1 MKTRKHIMIAV
12 ILMVLFGTVSTSLA
26 RPRKR
31 GRGGRAV
38 IRNSYRSRQAHRPGR
53 QVRPRHRRNV
63 YRRPHRRRSGI
74 TICWPRLRVVI
85 GAPRTRVVAVLPPKV
100 IEPAEITVWIT
111 NDNGSLT
118 AVTLTRRFPGY
129 IGPLGEYY
137 PTMPTEEQLKIL
149 YGLRPK
155 NTSHLFPHPDY

>member
-12 ILMVLFGTVSTSLA
+12 VLMVLFVTVSSSFA
-26 RPRKR
+26 KPQKR

-38 IRNSYRSRQAHRPGR
+38 VGNSCRSRQARWHGRGARPR
-53 QVRPRHRRNV
+53 QKRKVFLRRHRRN
-63 YRRPHRRRSGI
+63 RISISFP
-74 TICWPRLRVVI
+74 WLRVVA
-85 GAPRTRVVAVLPPKV
+85 APRTRVVVVAPPKV

-118 AVTLTRRFPGY
+118 AVTLTRSFSGY

-137 PTMPTEEQLKIL
+137 PTMPTEGQLKIL
-149 YGLRPK
+149 YGLKPENSCK
-155 NTSHLFPHPDY
+155 F